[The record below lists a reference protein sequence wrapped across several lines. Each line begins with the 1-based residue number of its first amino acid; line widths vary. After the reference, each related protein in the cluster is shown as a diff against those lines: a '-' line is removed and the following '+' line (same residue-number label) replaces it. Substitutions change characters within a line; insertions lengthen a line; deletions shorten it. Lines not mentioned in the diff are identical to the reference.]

1 MVLNAKRRKYGGT
14 TCLNKYV
21 PQVALRS
28 DDGSEP
34 RNENATLN
42 VKRKRDMIALNVELR
57 TNDGSERQTEEAA
70 LNVKMKIW

>member
-42 VKRKRDMIALNVELR
+42 VKRKRDMIALNVELK
-57 TNDGSERQTEEAA
+57 TNNGSNAKLEMR
-70 LNVKMKIW
+70 L

>member
-1 MVLNAKRRKYGGT
+1 MALNAKRRKYGGT

-21 PQVALRS
+21 PQVTLRS

-42 VKRKRDMIALNVELR
+42 VKRKRDMIALNVELK
-57 TNDGSERQTEEAA
+57 TNNGSNAKLEMR
-70 LNVKMKIW
+70 L